1 MVKNIQSFM
10 ALPLDG
16 PEKESPVSKDSSE
29 DKSGS
34 LNEYPS
40 YDSQAP
46 QTAMIPL
53 PPQVIPAGDDSGGS
67 GGPSSSSGGGED
79 PFEAF
84 YAHPGGLV

>member
-1 MVKNIQSFM
+1 
-10 ALPLDG
+10 
-16 PEKESPVSKDSSE
+16 
-29 DKSGS
+29 
-34 LNEYPS
+34 
-40 YDSQAP
+40 
-46 QTAMIPL
+46 MIPL